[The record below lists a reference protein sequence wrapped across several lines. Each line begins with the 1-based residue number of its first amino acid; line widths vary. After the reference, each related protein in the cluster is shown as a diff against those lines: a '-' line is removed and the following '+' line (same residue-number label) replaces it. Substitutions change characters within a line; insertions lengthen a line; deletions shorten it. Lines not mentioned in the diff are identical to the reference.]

1 MIPQE
6 IIRKKREN
14 ITLTNQEIE
23 AFVNGLTDSSF
34 SDSHIA
40 AMSMAIF
47 LNGMN
52 EKETLNLTKA
62 MTHSGSILK
71 WEHLIDDTFICDKH
85 STGGVGDK
93 VSLILAPVIAACGGY
108 VPMIS
113 GRGLGHTGGTLDK
126 FDSIPNYNTQPDV
139 ETFQKVVK
147 IVCMLTWG
155 ILSGR
160 VTTQMKSTPYARNS
174 LLN

>member
-23 AFVNGLTDSSF
+23 AFVNGLTESSF

-52 EKETLNLTKA
+52 
-62 MTHSGSILK
+62 
-71 WEHLIDDTFICDKH
+71 
-85 STGGVGDK
+85 
-93 VSLILAPVIAACGGY
+93 
-108 VPMIS
+108 
-113 GRGLGHTGGTLDK
+113 
-126 FDSIPNYNTQPDV
+126 
-139 ETFQKVVK
+139 
-147 IVCMLTWG
+147 
-155 ILSGR
+155 
-160 VTTQMKSTPYARNS
+160 
-174 LLN
+174 